1 VSRFLAAAL
10 LFSAGVAWAQSFP
23 SRPVR
28 IMAWSAGTFPDL
40 VARRMAERLAP
51 RWGQPVVVENR
62 AGAAGI
68 LAAEAAAQAP
78 ADGHTLAWGDPVG
91 WHMYL
96 RQAEAGK
103 ASTAPAALVPVSLV
117 VDVPMVLFVG
127 AQVPARSLR
136 ELVELS
142 KRDTLFYATPGQL
155 SIHHLTFGLLASRTG
170 LRMQHV
176 PYKGMAQIAT
186 DVASGQV
193 AAGLSGLGS
202 IAGFLKE
209 GRIRAL
215 AWSGSAR
222 FAALPDVPTFAEAG
236 VPDFVVGIQGG
247 FFAHKATP
255 RELIERLARDLGE
268 AARAPEVVELVT
280 RAGAIAVGSTPEEF
294 ARAAQKDIE
303 RFSEVPRGN

>member
-1 VSRFLAAAL
+1 
-10 LFSAGVAWAQSFP
+10 
-23 SRPVR
+23 
-28 IMAWSAGTFPDL
+28 
-40 VARRMAERLAP
+40 
-51 RWGQPVVVENR
+51 
-62 AGAAGI
+62 
-68 LAAEAAAQAP
+68 
-78 ADGHTLAWGDPVG
+78 
-91 WHMYL
+91 
-96 RQAEAGK
+96 
-103 ASTAPAALVPVSLV
+103 
-117 VDVPMVLFVG
+117 MVLFVG

-142 KRDTLFYATPGQL
+142 KKEPLFYATPGHL

-170 LRMQHV
+170 LRMQHA
-176 PYKGMAQIAT
+176 PYKGIAQIAT

-193 AAGLSGLGS
+193 AAALSGLGS

-215 AWSGSAR
+215 AWSGASR

-247 FFAHKATP
+247 LFAHKATP

-268 AARAPEVVELVT
+268 AARAPEVAEFVA
-280 RAGAIAVGSTPEEF
+280 RAGALAVGSTPEEF

-303 RFSEVPRGN
+303 RFSEVARAAGS